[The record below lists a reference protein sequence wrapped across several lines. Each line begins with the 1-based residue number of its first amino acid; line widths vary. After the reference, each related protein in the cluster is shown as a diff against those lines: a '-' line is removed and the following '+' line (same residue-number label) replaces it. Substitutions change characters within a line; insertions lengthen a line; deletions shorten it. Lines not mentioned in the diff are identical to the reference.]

1 MRYMLLFFAD
11 EEAWGALP
19 EAERGEAI
27 GRIGAWIGGHA
38 RAGSVI
44 EGRRLYGRSGAKTVR
59 LGPAGRS
66 GKPLVTDG
74 PFAET
79 KEALGSYAI
88 VEAPDFE
95 AALAIAETWPGGGA
109 VEVRPV
115 MEEV

>member
-11 EEAWGALP
+11 DEAWMAL
-19 EAERGEAI
+19 AEEERAAAI
-27 GRIGAWIGGHA
+27 GRIGAWVGDHA
-38 RAGSVI
+38 RAGRLI

-88 VEAPDFE
+88 VEAPDME
-95 AALAIAETWPGGGA
+95 AALAIAATWPGGGS

-115 MEEV
+115 MEE

>member
-1 MRYMLLFFAD
+1 MMLFFAD
-11 EEAWGALP
+11 ENAWLALS
-19 EAERGEAI
+19 EDDRAAAITAI
-27 GRIGAWIGGHA
+27 GEWYSQHA
-38 RAGSVI
+38 RSGRIV
-44 EGRRLYGRSGAKTVR
+44 EGRRLRGRSEATTVR

-88 VEAPDFE
+88 IEAPDRE
-95 AALAIAETWPGGGA
+95 TALAIAATWPGGGA

-115 MEEV
+115 MEE